1 MMMHQLDS
9 LFINALILC
18 MFMKVSVLK
27 PCVVLLTSVA
37 GISYQVYA
45 TEQVNTLDTIYV
57 TSTSMQ
63 ETPQQS
69 QVLTKFQ
76 HDLLDI
82 PFNKSNLSKEIIQ
95 QQDIQRIDQALNQV
109 SGVFHQNNYGG
120 GFWDNYSFRGFQGNP
135 NMGVESIR
143 NGLSVNRGISAPRD
157 MVNIES
163 LDFLKGPSAA
173 LYGRGEVGGTL
184 NVTTKKPQWTH
195 ETALNLR
202 GTTEDEYRL
211 SLEQTA
217 PISDALAY
225 RMAVAIEDNQ
235 SFRDHVSSQRL
246 FVAPQLSWKLSESTQ
261 IDLNTEFTQ
270 HLGTFDRGITAV
282 NNHLL
287 MDPKTFTGEPSDG
300 DMRVKDN
307 LYQLRL
313 KHELNDAWQMNA
325 AVSYKDAQMV
335 GYSTEPR
342 KLQADLET
350 LERQRRHRD
359 YQTEDI
365 LLQGEVLGQIQLGS
379 LSHELV
385 LGAETGRLDFMQRQ
399 RRLNHS
405 AAQPNW
411 INIYDPTYGQ
421 FSPEIPLHTDSNERQ
436 QYSALNLQDQVFFND
451 QWNILLGGR
460 LDRVEQR
467 FINHRTQLMDET
479 TAQKFS
485 PRIGLNYRPTEALS
499 IYSNYGE
506 AFSMNNG
513 MGRTGETF
521 APETAKSYEIGAK
534 YQWQDH
540 SMLSI
545 ALFDMTK
552 KNVLMTDVIDPN
564 FEAAVGEVK
573 SKGLEIDLHHQFN
586 DRFNV
591 TAGYAYTDAKV
602 SKDDILPTGSP
613 LTNVPKHTAHL
624 ATNYDFWKSAQ
635 QAAGVHLNLN
645 YVDERSGDNPTNSAN
660 GFNLPAYTL
669 VNMGAYYQA
678 NPNLRYQLNIHNL
691 LDEKYY
697 LSSYSNV
704 WVQSG
709 EPVKASLSLQWK
721 H

>member
-1 MMMHQLDS
+1 M
-9 LFINALILC
+9 
-18 MFMKVSVLK
+18 LK
-27 PCVVLLTSVA
+27 FRFAYLTSLVF
-37 GISYQVYA
+37 ISPVGFSA
-45 TEQVNTLDTIYV
+45 EPLHILDIIYV
-57 TSTSMQ
+57 ASPLTEESLR
-63 ETPQQS
+63 QS
-69 QVLTKFQ
+69 QVLTKFH

-82 PFNKSNLSKEIIQ
+82 PFQKTHLSTQIIQ
-95 QQDIQRIDQALNQV
+95 QQDIQRIDQALNLV

-135 NMGVESIR
+135 NTGVDTIR
-143 NGLSVNRGISAPRD
+143 NGLSVNRGITAPRD

-173 LYGRGEVGGTL
+173 LYGRGEVGGAL
-184 NVTTKKPQWTH
+184 NVTTKKPQWTP
-195 ETALNLR
+195 ETVLNLR
-202 GTTEDEYRL
+202 GTTQDEYRL

-246 FVAPQLSWKLSESTQ
+246 FVAPQLSWKLSESTL
-261 IDLNTEFTQ
+261 IDLDTEFTQ

-287 MDPKTFTGEPSDG
+287 MDPKTFTGEPYDG

-436 QYSALNLQDQVFFND
+436 QYFAFNFQDQIFLNH

-460 LDRVEQR
+460 FEHVDQR
-467 FINHRTQLMDET
+467 FINHRTQLKDET
-479 TAQKFS
+479 PAQKFS

-545 ALFDMTK
+545 AMFDMTK
-552 KNVLMTDVIDPN
+552 KNVLMTDANDPN

-573 SKGLEIDLHHQFN
+573 SKGLEIDLHHQIN
-586 DRFNV
+586 DRVNV

-602 SKDDILPTGSP
+602 SKDDILPIGSP

-624 ATNYDFWKSAQ
+624 ATNYDFWKSGQ
-635 QAAGVHLNLN
+635 QATGVHLSLN
-645 YVDERSGDNPTNSAN
+645 YVDERSGDNPTNVAN

-669 VNMGAYYQA
+669 VNIGGYYQA
-678 NPNLRYQLNIHNL
+678 KPNLRYQLNIHNL
-691 LDEKYY
+691 FDEKYY

-704 WVQSG
+704 WVQPG

-721 H
+721 Y